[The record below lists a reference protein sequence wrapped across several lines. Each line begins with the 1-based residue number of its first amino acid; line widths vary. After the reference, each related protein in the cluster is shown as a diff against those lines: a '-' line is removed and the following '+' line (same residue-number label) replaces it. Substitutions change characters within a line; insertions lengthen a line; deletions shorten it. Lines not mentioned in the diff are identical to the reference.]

1 MRRQIARRRDQS
13 LSPRRRGDQ
22 LHPTAQVPGL
32 VRTQRRLGQEAALV
46 DEFFGSEIARVELL
60 SFVDSQVKPAS
71 HWSEAESTKDSTVP
85 LGRRSARPRGSALS
99 RFDLLEK

>member
-32 VRTQRRLGQEAALV
+32 VRTQRRLGQDAALG
-46 DEFFGSEIARVELL
+46 ERVLWVGNSACGVAQL
-60 SFVDSQVKPAS
+60 
-71 HWSEAESTKDSTVP
+71 
-85 LGRRSARPRGSALS
+85 RRLPS
-99 RFDLLEK
+99 